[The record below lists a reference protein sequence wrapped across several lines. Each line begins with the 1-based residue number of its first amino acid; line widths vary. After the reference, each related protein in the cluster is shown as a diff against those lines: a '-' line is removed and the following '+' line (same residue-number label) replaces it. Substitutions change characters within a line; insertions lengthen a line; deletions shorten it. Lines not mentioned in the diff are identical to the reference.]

1 MNKKIISF
9 WWEENDLFLEDE
21 DGEIIRLEN
30 TYISNIK
37 YYFDDNNIETEN
49 ITIVG
54 NNKEWNNDSLKI
66 YNKIEELNK

>member
-1 MNKKIISF
+1 MDKKIISF

-21 DGEIIRLEN
+21 DGTITKLEN
-30 TYISNIK
+30 AYISNIK
-37 YYFDDNNIETEN
+37 YSFDDNNIETEN
-49 ITIVG
+49 ITIIG